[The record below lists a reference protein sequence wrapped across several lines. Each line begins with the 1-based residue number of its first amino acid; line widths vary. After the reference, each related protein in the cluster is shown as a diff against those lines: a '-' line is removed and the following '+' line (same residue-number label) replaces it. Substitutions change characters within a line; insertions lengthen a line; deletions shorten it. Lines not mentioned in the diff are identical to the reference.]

1 MAVDMFLMLDGIKG
15 ESGDDK
21 HKGEIDL
28 ESFSWGMSQ
37 MGSGHRSTG
46 LGTGK
51 VEVKDINITKLI
63 DKASPSLM
71 LACANGKHIPKGKIT
86 VRKAGENPLD
96 YLTIDMEGIMVSDY
110 QTGGSDNGT
119 EKPMENVALNFSKI
133 KVEYWT
139 QNEKGAKGE
148 NANFSWDV
156 SKNVKY

>member
-1 MAVDMFLMLDGIKG
+1 MGADMFLMLDGIKG

-28 ESFSWGMSQ
+28 ESFSWGLNQ
-37 MGSGHRSTG
+37 TGSGHRSSG

-51 VEVKDINITKLI
+51 VDINDINVSKLI
-63 DKASPSLM
+63 DKSSPSLM
-71 LACANGKHIPKGKIT
+71 LACASGKHIPKGKIT

-96 YLTIDMEGIMVSDY
+96 YLTIDLEGILVSAY
-110 QTGGSDNGT
+110 QTSGNEGSP
-119 EKPMENVALNFSKI
+119 EKLRENVALNFAKVKI
-133 KVEYWT
+133 EYWT

-156 SKNVKY
+156 AKNVKY

>member
-37 MGSGHRSTG
+37 MGSGHRSSG

-51 VEVKDINITKLI
+51 VEVKDISITKLI

-119 EKPMENVALNFSKI
+119 EKPMENVALNFAKI